1 MSLYYDEDVIN
12 NNVEKIFESFEYNR
26 PYEMA
31 IELCY
36 GDNLLIEDYNPLL
49 RELREGSDAS
59 NVKRP
64 KLNEDDLNSVLKSYN
79 KSLEKAVAAKEKADN
94 EHRSIFSKIINTIKK
109 IIHWITTK
117 IKNGAQS
124 VKDLFTSNEEER
136 KIRSIRRELDK
147 SDDYLSRL
155 NS

>member
-94 EHRSIFSKIINTIKK
+94 GHRSIFGKIINTIKK

>member
-36 GDNLLIEDYNPLL
+36 GGNLLIEDYNPLL

>member
-49 RELREGSDAS
+49 RELREGSDVS

-94 EHRSIFSKIINTIKK
+94 EHRSIFGKIINTIKK

>member
-94 EHRSIFSKIINTIKK
+94 EHRSIFGKIINTIKK

-147 SDDYLSRL
+147 SNDYLSRL

>member
-1 MSLYYDEDVIN
+1 MSLYYDEDVLN
-12 NNVEKIFESFEYNR
+12 DNVERIFESFEYNR
-26 PYEMA
+26 PYGMA

-49 RELREGSDAS
+49 RELREGSDT
-59 NVKRP
+59 NVKGP
-64 KLNEDDLNSVLKSYN
+64 KLNEDDLKSVLKSYN

-94 EHRSIFSKIINTIKK
+94 EHRSILGKIINTIKK
-109 IIHWITTK
+109 IIHWITSK
-117 IKNGAQS
+117 IKNGVKS

>member
-36 GDNLLIEDYNPLL
+36 GGNLLIEDYNPLL

-94 EHRSIFSKIINTIKK
+94 EHRSIFGKIINTIKK

>member
-1 MSLYYDEDVIN
+1 
-12 NNVEKIFESFEYNR
+12 
-26 PYEMA
+26 MA

-49 RELREGSDAS
+49 RELREGSDT
-59 NVKRP
+59 NVKGP
-64 KLNEDDLNSVLKSYN
+64 KLNEDDLKSVLKSYN

-94 EHRSIFSKIINTIKK
+94 EHRSILGKIINTIKK
-109 IIHWITTK
+109 IIHWITSK
-117 IKNGAQS
+117 IKNGAHS

>member
-12 NNVEKIFESFEYNR
+12 DNVEKIFESFEYNR

-49 RELREGSDAS
+49 RELREGSDT
-59 NVKRP
+59 NVKGP
-64 KLNEDDLNSVLKSYN
+64 KLNEDDLKSVLKSYN

-94 EHRSIFSKIINTIKK
+94 EHRSILGKIINTIKK
-109 IIHWITTK
+109 IIHWIATK

>member
-1 MSLYYDEDVIN
+1 MPLYYDEDAIN
-12 NNVEKIFESFEYNR
+12 ANVEKIFESFEYNR

-49 RELREGSDAS
+49 RELREGSDS
-59 NVKRP
+59 NVKSP
-64 KLNEDDLNSVLKSYN
+64 KLDEDDLKSVLKSYN
-79 KSLEKAVAAKEKADN
+79 RSLEKAVAAKEKADN
-94 EHRSIFSKIINTIKK
+94 EHRSILGKIIHTIKR
-109 IIHWITTK
+109 IIHWIISK
-117 IKNGAQS
+117 IKGGARY

-136 KIRSIRRELDK
+136 KIRAIRRELDK
-147 SDDYLSRL
+147 SDEYLGRL

>member
-94 EHRSIFSKIINTIKK
+94 EHRSIFGKIINTIKK